1 MQRIA
6 GMTVSVKADG
16 VNEAFYNGQ
25 RDRVVEAIRQE
36 MVQQKEQLEA
46 ELAVQRDRADIQTRT
61 SNRLRKSWL
70 NAFVK
75 NLTRRRGPIWRVKN
89 AVATVWAYIWALTIG
104 GVWIEMG
111 ERLGLWERIEEDEDG
126 TEH

>member
-6 GMTVSVKADG
+6 GMTVSVKANG

-36 MVQQKEQLEA
+36 MVQQKERLEA
-46 ELAVQRDRADIQTRT
+46 ELAVQRDRADIQTQT
-61 SNRLRKSWL
+61 SNRLRKSHL
-70 NAFVK
+70 NAFMK

-89 AVATVWAYIWALTIG
+89 AVATVWGYIWALTVG
-104 GVWIEMG
+104 GVWLDIG
-111 ERLGLWERIEEDEDG
+111 ETLGLWYKIEDEN
-126 TEH
+126 E